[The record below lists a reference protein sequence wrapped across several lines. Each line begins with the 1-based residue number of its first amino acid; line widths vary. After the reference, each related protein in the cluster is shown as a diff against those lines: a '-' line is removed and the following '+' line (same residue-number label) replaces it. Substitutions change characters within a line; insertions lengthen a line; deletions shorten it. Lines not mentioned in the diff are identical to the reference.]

1 MQRAHGTG
9 DATGTAAETGQ
20 RAHVKPAT
28 VMLTHS
34 PSALANYYG
43 ARALAALEAV
53 AQVRRN
59 TSEVPWTI
67 DALAAAAADCDIIV
81 SDRRAEGSADLL
93 SRLPRLVAFCRCAVD
108 IRNVDVA
115 AASAQGILVTQAS
128 AGFMTSVAEW
138 VLGVMIDLS
147 RHLSAAVLQYRAG
160 AQPPARMGRELRGA
174 TLGLIGY
181 GQIGRQLADVAL
193 ALGMRVV
200 VCDPYARVVHP
211 ALSQLPLPELLAAAD
226 HVVCLAGAT
235 AETENLMDAAA
246 FAAMKPSAFFINA
259 SRGNLVDEAAL
270 LQALDG
276 GVIAGCAL
284 DVGRAPDQMPSPA
297 LARHPHVIATPH
309 IGGLTPQAIEHQAME
324 TVRQV
329 SDIVH
334 GRVPQGAVN
343 AASASRLRAFI
354 GRS

>member
-1 MQRAHGTG
+1 VRELGVADGP
-9 DATGTAAETGQ
+9 AAAL
-20 RAHVKPAT
+20 RRVARMKPAT
-28 VMLTHS
+28 VLLTHG
-34 PSALANYYG
+34 PNALANYYG
-43 ARALAALEAV
+43 ASALAALEAV
-53 AQVRRN
+53 ARVRRN
-59 TSEVPWTI
+59 ASEEPWRT
-67 DALAAAAADCDIIV
+67 DALAAAAAGCDIIV
-81 SDRRAEGSADLL
+81 SDRSAAGSAELL
-93 SRLPRLVAFCRCAVD
+93 SRLPGLVAFCRCAVD
-108 IRNVDVA
+108 IRNVDVD

-128 AGFMTSVAEW
+128 AGFMTAVAEW

-160 AQPPARMGRELRGA
+160 VQPPALMGRELRGA

-181 GQIGRQLADVAL
+181 GQIGRRLADVAL

-200 VCDPYARVVHP
+200 VCDPYARVAHP
-211 ALSQLPLPELLAAAD
+211 ALSPLPLSALLAAAD

-235 AETENLMDAAA
+235 AETENLMNAAA
-246 FAAMKPSAFFINA
+246 FAAMKPTAFFINA

-270 LQALDG
+270 LQALDA

-284 DVGRAPDQMPSPA
+284 DVGRAPDQMPSLA
-297 LARHPHVIATPH
+297 LARHPRVIATPH

-343 AASASRLRAFI
+343 AARASRLRTFS
-354 GRS
+354 GRP